1 METITPYRMQRSKL
15 KDLLGAEIEIGTVDA
30 FQGREKD
37 VIIFTA
43 VATAEKSV
51 AFVENTRRLNVAF
64 TRARKKLIVIAN
76 ASTPWRK
83 LMKDYINYTKKLNAY
98 FEVKL

>member
-1 METITPYRMQRSKL
+1 MPYRMQRNKL

-37 VIIFTA
+37 AVIFTA

-51 AFVENTRRLNVAF
+51 AFVENTRGLNVAF
-64 TRARKKLIVIAN
+64 ARARKKLIVIVN

-98 FEVKL
+98 FELKL